1 MLTRHEQ
8 AVTAVQPLLDCR
20 RLTKRFNGVT
30 VVDGVDLALHGGEV
44 HALLGENGAGKS
56 TVIKMLAGVHRADGG
71 EIRRRGASVALGEDL
86 DIAFIHQ
93 DLGLVETL
101 TVAENIA
108 LTVGYPRRAGLIRWR
123 AVARRAREVLDLLH
137 AEIPVDQPVSSLAPG
152 ARSIVAIARAL
163 AQRRDVVVLDEPTA
177 TLPEEDVVALLAA
190 LDRLRDQGVGA
201 LYVTHRLDEVFRI
214 ADQVSVL
221 RDGRLVWQGRT
232 ADTDPDALVGAI
244 VGRPLGEVFPRSRPP
259 REQTLLA
266 LRDVRTPA
274 AGPVSV
280 QLRRGEVFGLAGL
293 RGAGQEE
300 IGRALFGVTPLCGG
314 TVEWE
319 GREWH
324 PGSVAEALARGV
336 GFVSGN
342 RAEESLAADLTTTEN
357 LFLNPGRRGARA
369 LLPQPRAAERR
380 AARELI
386 DRFTVRP
393 ADPDRQAQ
401 TLSGGNQQKLVL
413 ARWLSSPIRLLV
425 LEEPTIG
432 VDIGAKA
439 EIYKLLRDFTAAGNT
454 VLVISSDFEE
464 VAGICHR
471 ALVLNR
477 GRAGRLL
484 DGEQLTAA
492 ALIAAASHGSPAR
505 TENSR

>member
-1 MLTRHEQ
+1 MLTAHEQ

-20 RLTKRFNGVT
+20 RLTKRFNSVT

-56 TVIKMLAGVHRADGG
+56 TVIKMLAGVYRADDG
-71 EIRRRGASVALGEDL
+71 EIQRRGVPLAIGEDL

-101 TVAENIA
+101 SVAENIA
-108 LTVGYPRRAGLIRWR
+108 LTVGYPRRAGLISWR
-123 AVARRAREVLDLLH
+123 AAARRAREVLDLLH
-137 AEIPVDQPVSSLAPG
+137 AEIDVDEPVSSLAPG

-177 TLPEEDVVALLAA
+177 TLPEEDVAALLAV
-190 LDRLRDQGVGA
+190 LGRLRDQGVGA

-214 ADQVSVL
+214 ADRVSVL
-221 RDGRLVWQGRT
+221 RDGQLVWQGRT

-244 VGRPLGEVFPRSRPP
+244 VGRPLGEVFPRPEPP

-274 AGPVSV
+274 AGPVSFR
-280 QLRRGEVFGLAGL
+280 LRRAEVFGLAGL

-300 IGRALFGVTPLCGG
+300 IGRALFGLTALRGG

-319 GREWH
+319 GREGC
-324 PGSVAEALARGV
+324 PGSVREALAQGI
-336 GFVSGN
+336 GFVSSN
-342 RAEESLAADLTTTEN
+342 RAEESLAADLTAAEN
-357 LFLNPGRRGARA
+357 LFLNPRRRGAGA
-369 LLPQPRAAERR
+369 LRPRPRAAER
-380 AARELI
+380 AAAKELI
-386 DRFTVRP
+386 DRFRVRP
-393 ADPDRQAQ
+393 ADPDRPVQ
-401 TLSGGNQQKLVL
+401 TFSGGNQQKLVL

-439 EIYKLLRDFTAAGNT
+439 EIYRLLREFTAAGNT

-484 DGEQLTAA
+484 EGEQLTPAT
-492 ALIAAASHGSPAR
+492 LIAAASHGPAR